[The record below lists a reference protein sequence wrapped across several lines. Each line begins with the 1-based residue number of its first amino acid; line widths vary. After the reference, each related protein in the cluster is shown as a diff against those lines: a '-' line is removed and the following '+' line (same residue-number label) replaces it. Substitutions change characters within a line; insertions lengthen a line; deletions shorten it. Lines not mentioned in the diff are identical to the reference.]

1 MQGNAVTQA
10 RRGAP
15 RIPCSTTRSNNAMR
29 PKEARGA
36 PYIRGEIPSKE
47 HIKIKH
53 LYAITSQNAMRSV
66 NLAFTIYPIPSC

>member
-1 MQGNAVTQA
+1 
-10 RRGAP
+10 
-15 RIPCSTTRSNNAMR
+15 MR